1 MQQYIGFKL
10 NKSEYTIPILKVRE
24 IINTPTITRLPKSPY
39 YMKGIINLRGKIIP
53 IVDLKELVTS
63 GDGEALAKKVI
74 VISTNRSMFGILV
87 DEITSVIDIDE
98 ANIEPPQEFMHDN
111 LERVEGVA
119 KFDDRLVILLDTD
132 KLVDENEVG
141 MFGGGHIDV
150 APAAMGVDSMP
161 VIADEPEPIAQSVT
175 MAAPAIREQ
184 KAPVEPSAKAAAE
197 PEPSPAHMSPGQE
210 AKEML
215 SKKFGEDETKTKFI
229 DNIVDLLDMMSNH
242 DYERAE
248 MLLSEMVKPTDSG
261 KDADLYNEIGRVTR
275 KLHDS
280 ISEFRAA
287 LDPRIKML
295 ANEEVPNAVD
305 NLQFVMRK
313 TEEAANKTMTIV
325 EKYLG
330 TQGEYASHLKS
341 VIGPPDSMQYLE
353 KFNKELFSDLTD
365 ILVAQEFQDIT
376 GQTIRKVIDLV
387 NAVETEL
394 VGLIATF
401 GVNISE
407 GEAAIV
413 PETVTQLDVEDLL
426 KEFGF

>member
-39 YMKGIINLRGKIIP
+39 YMKGIINLRGRIIP
-53 IVDLKELVTS
+53 IVDLKELVSS
-63 GDGEALAKKVI
+63 GEGETKATKVI
-74 VISTNRSMFGILV
+74 VLSTDRSTFGILV
-87 DEITSVIDIDE
+87 DEITSVINIDE
-98 ANIEPPQEFMHDN
+98 DKIESPQGFMHDN

-132 KLVDENEVG
+132 KLVDEDEVAS
-141 MFGGGHIDV
+141 FGGGHDSSGHIPSHV
-150 APAAMGVDSMP
+150 VDMP
-161 VIADEPEPIAQSVT
+161 IIHDEPEPLETAV
-175 MAAPAIREQ
+175 AAPP
-184 KAPVEPSAKAAAE
+184 APAPKAAAE
-197 PEPSPAHMSPGQE
+197 PAPQHAEFVSPGQE
-210 AKEML
+210 AKDIFA
-215 SKKFGEDETKTKFI
+215 KKFGDDGAKSKFI
-229 DNIVDLLDMMSNH
+229 DSIVDLLDTMAHH
-242 DYERAE
+242 DYDKAE
-248 MLLSEMVKPTDSG
+248 ILLSEMVKTTE
-261 KDADLYNEIGRVTR
+261 KDGGLYQEIGRVTR

-280 ISEFRAA
+280 ISEFRMA

-295 ANEEVPNAVD
+295 ANEDVPNAVD
-305 NLQFVMRK
+305 NLQFVMKK

-330 TQGEYASHLKS
+330 MQSDYTKHIQS
-341 VIGPPDSMQYLE
+341 VIGTPDTTQYLE
-353 KFNKELFSDLTD
+353 KFNKELFEDLTN

-394 VGLIATF
+394 VSLIATF
-401 GVNISE
+401 GVNIEE
-407 GEAAIV
+407 GKAMVA
-413 PETVTQLDVEDLL
+413 PETVEQSDVEDLL